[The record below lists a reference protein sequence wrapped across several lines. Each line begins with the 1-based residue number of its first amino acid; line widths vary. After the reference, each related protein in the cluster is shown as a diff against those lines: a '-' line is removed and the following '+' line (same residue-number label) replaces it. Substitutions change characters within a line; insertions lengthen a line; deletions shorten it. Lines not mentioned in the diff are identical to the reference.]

1 MRLTATESEDS
12 TRAVP
17 KPKGGRVDS
26 DMLFKKKGWPYFYF
40 FIWIIWFIFT
50 YAKKISN

>member
-1 MRLTATESEDS
+1 MRLIATESEDS

-26 DMLFKKKGWPYFYF
+26 DLFY
-40 FIWIIWFIFT
+40 IFL
-50 YAKKISN
+50 